1 MNKRIFAIFLVAIF
15 LIVSVGVI
23 SAADDQSDVSADVDV
38 KKVSNSKVI
47 SVKIVWDDADK
58 TGARPDSVK
67 VNLVKDGVVVDEVT
81 LSESNSWSAT
91 FKAQSGDGTFK
102 VTQSGNIGDYSV
114 STSGNADNGFI
125 IVNKV
130 KADVLGASE
139 DETPLAED
147 TSDDAK
153 DVEGSTPDDDVI
165 GDEND
170 TETNSTEEE
179 SDSSDDNATDEET
192 ASDDANTTEEE
203 TASDDANTTEEET
216 ASDGANATDVE
227 TTSAG
232 PTEKVIDTPTKN
244 PVTKEKVKK
253 VIKPLK
259 KNNVTKE
266 KLKNTGIPLMV
277 LVVAVFTAIFVPI
290 SGRKK

>member
-81 LSESNSWSAT
+81 LSKSNSWSAT

-203 TASDDANTTEEET
+203 TASD
-216 ASDGANATDVE
+216 GANATDVE
-227 TTSAG
+227 TTSTG

>member
-81 LSESNSWSAT
+81 LSKSNSWSAT

-203 TASDDANTTEEET
+203 TASD
-216 ASDGANATDVE
+216 GANATDVE
-227 TTSAG
+227 TTSVG
-232 PTEKVIDTPTKN
+232 PTEKVTDTPTKN

>member
-203 TASDDANTTEEET
+203 TASD
-216 ASDGANATDVE
+216 GANATDVE

>member
-67 VNLVKDGVVVDEVT
+67 VNLVKDGAVVDEVT

-203 TASDDANTTEEET
+203 TASD
-216 ASDGANATDVE
+216 GANATDVE

>member
-81 LSESNSWSAT
+81 LSEYNSWSAT

-203 TASDDANTTEEET
+203 TASD
-216 ASDGANATDVE
+216 GANATDLE
-227 TTSAG
+227 TLSIG
-232 PTEKVIDTPTKN
+232 PPEKVIDTPTK
-244 PVTKEKVKK
+244 
-253 VIKPLK
+253 
-259 KNNVTKE
+259 
-266 KLKNTGIPLMV
+266 IP
-277 LVVAVFTAIFVPI
+277 
-290 SGRKK
+290 

>member
-153 DVEGSTPDDDVI
+153 DVEGSTPDDDDVI

-203 TASDDANTTEEET
+203 TASD
-216 ASDGANATDVE
+216 GANATDVE

-232 PTEKVIDTPTKN
+232 PTEKVTDTPTKN

>member
-203 TASDDANTTEEET
+203 TASD
-216 ASDGANATDVE
+216 GANATDVE

-232 PTEKVIDTPTKN
+232 PTEKVTDTPTKN

>member
-1 MNKRIFAIFLVAIF
+1 MNKRIFVIFLVAIF

-67 VNLVKDGVVVDEVT
+67 VNLVKDGAVVDEVT

-153 DVEGSTPDDDVI
+153 DVEGRTPDDDVI

-192 ASDDANTTEEE
+192 D
-203 TASDDANTTEEET
+203 SDDANTTEEET

>member
-1 MNKRIFAIFLVAIF
+1 MNKRIFAIFLAAIF

-203 TASDDANTTEEET
+203 TASD
-216 ASDGANATDVE
+216 GANATDVE

>member
-38 KKVSNSKVI
+38 KKVSNSKII

-153 DVEGSTPDDDVI
+153 DVEGSTLDDDVI

-203 TASDDANTTEEET
+203 TASDDAN
-216 ASDGANATDVE
+216 ATDVE
-227 TTSAG
+227 TTSAD

>member
-67 VNLVKDGVVVDEVT
+67 VNLVKDGAVVDEVT

-91 FKAQSGDGTFK
+91 FKAQSDDGTFK
-102 VTQSGNIGDYSV
+102 VTQSGNLGDYSV

-153 DVEGSTPDDDVI
+153 DVEGSTPDDVI

-179 SDSSDDNATDEET
+179 SDSSDDNATD
-192 ASDDANTTEEE
+192 EE

>member
-67 VNLVKDGVVVDEVT
+67 VNLVKDGAVVDEVT

-192 ASDDANTTEEE
+192 D
-203 TASDDANTTEEET
+203 SDDANTTEEET

>member
-23 SAADDQSDVSADVDV
+23 SAADNQSDVSADVDV

-67 VNLVKDGVVVDEVT
+67 VNLVMDGVVVDEVT

-91 FKAQSGDGTFK
+91 FKVQSGDGTFK

-153 DVEGSTPDDDVI
+153 DVEESTPDDDVI
-165 GDEND
+165 GDENG

-179 SDSSDDNATDEET
+179 SDSGDDNATD
-192 ASDDANTTEEE
+192 EE

-232 PTEKVIDTPTKN
+232 STEKVIDTPTKN

>member
-91 FKAQSGDGTFK
+91 FKAQSDDGTFK

-192 ASDDANTTEEE
+192 D
-203 TASDDANTTEEET
+203 SDDANTTEEET

>member
-81 LSESNSWSAT
+81 LSKSNSWSAT

-147 TSDDAK
+147 TSDDEK
-153 DVEGSTPDDDVI
+153 DVEESTPDEDVI
-165 GDEND
+165 GDENG

-179 SDSSDDNATDEET
+179 SDSGDDNATD
-192 ASDDANTTEEE
+192 EE

-232 PTEKVIDTPTKN
+232 PTEKVTDTPTKN

>member
-81 LSESNSWSAT
+81 LSKSNSWSAT

-203 TASDDANTTEEET
+203 TASD
-216 ASDGANATDVE
+216 GANATDVE

-232 PTEKVIDTPTKN
+232 PTEKVTDTPTKN

>member
-1 MNKRIFAIFLVAIF
+1 MNKRIFAIFLIAIF

-91 FKAQSGDGTFK
+91 FKAHSGDGTFK

-203 TASDDANTTEEET
+203 TASD
-216 ASDGANATDVE
+216 GANATDVE

>member
-203 TASDDANTTEEET
+203 TASD
-216 ASDGANATDVE
+216 GANATDLE
-227 TTSAG
+227 TLSIG
-232 PTEKVIDTPTKN
+232 PPEKVIDTPTKN

>member
-23 SAADDQSDVSADVDV
+23 SAADNQSDVSADVDV

-81 LSESNSWSAT
+81 LSGSNSWSAT
-91 FKAQSGDGTFK
+91 FKAQSDDGTFK
-102 VTQSGNIGDYSV
+102 VTQSGNLGDYSV
-114 STSGNADNGFI
+114 STSGNADKGFI

-153 DVEGSTPDDDVI
+153 DVEGSTPDDVI

-179 SDSSDDNATDEET
+179 SDSSDDNATD
-192 ASDDANTTEEE
+192 
-203 TASDDANTTEEET
+203 EET

>member
-81 LSESNSWSAT
+81 LSKSNSWSAT
-91 FKAQSGDGTFK
+91 FKAQSDDGTFK
-102 VTQSGNIGDYSV
+102 VTQSGNLGDYSV
-114 STSGNADNGFI
+114 STSGNADKGFI

-165 GDEND
+165 GDENG
-170 TETNSTEEE
+170 TETNSTDEESDSSDDNATDEE

-192 ASDDANTTEEE
+192 ASD
-203 TASDDANTTEEET
+203 
-216 ASDGANATDVE
+216 GANATDLE
-227 TTSAG
+227 TLSIG
-232 PTEKVIDTPTKN
+232 PPEKVNDTPTKN
-244 PVTKEKVKK
+244 PVTKEKIKK

-266 KLKNTGIPLMV
+266 KLKNTGIPLLV
-277 LVVAVFTAIFVPI
+277 LVVAAFTAIFVPI

>member
-81 LSESNSWSAT
+81 LSKSNSWSAT

-192 ASDDANTTEEE
+192 ASD
-203 TASDDANTTEEET
+203 
-216 ASDGANATDVE
+216 GANATDLE
-227 TTSAG
+227 TLSIG
-232 PTEKVIDTPTKN
+232 PPEKVNDTPTKN
-244 PVTKEKVKK
+244 PVTKEKIKK